1 MGGTEKTLSLVNKQA
16 VYLPVCL
23 AGLLSCV
30 GHLTQASD
38 APHSQG
44 VHGEEKALS
53 TSVGDLVDGM
63 TSIVPELTK
72 INRIAET
79 LKTEFGRYGRKTP
92 GFLEEY
98 IYTGEADVLC
108 SPLHL
113 SLPLITL

>member
-1 MGGTEKTLSLVNKQA
+1 M
-16 VYLPVCL
+16 
-23 AGLLSCV
+23 
-30 GHLTQASD
+30 
-38 APHSQG
+38 
-44 VHGEEKALS
+44 
-53 TSVGDLVDGM
+53 DGM